1 MSTFGIKE
9 QFRGPV
15 VIAATGLFLCFSIL
29 FFMPAEIPHK
39 ITLPVATLALA
50 SLWLCPWQISAAL
63 IFSAAGDY
71 MGSCGNFLWQMTFFA
86 IGHILYII
94 YFIGRYLRNDMKMTG
109 RRKGY
114 LITIVIC
121 AAALLTFALCRII
134 PQAYLKEGAMI
145 GTGTGIYATLI
156 CLMLVSALMQR
167 SCLFALGAVLF
178 VFSDFTLAWNKF
190 INPVPCRDYLVLVT
204 YFLAQWLIFARS
216 TGYRM
221 HLASRHARL

>member
-156 CLMLVSALMQR
+156 CLMLVSALM
-167 SCLFALGAVLF
+167 
-178 VFSDFTLAWNKF
+178 
-190 INPVPCRDYLVLVT
+190 
-204 YFLAQWLIFARS
+204 
-216 TGYRM
+216 
-221 HLASRHARL
+221 